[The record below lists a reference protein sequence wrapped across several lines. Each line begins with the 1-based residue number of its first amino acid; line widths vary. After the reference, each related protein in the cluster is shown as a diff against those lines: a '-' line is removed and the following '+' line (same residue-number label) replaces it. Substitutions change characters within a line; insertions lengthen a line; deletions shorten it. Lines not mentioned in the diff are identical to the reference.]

1 MANPQF
7 SENSRVQVP
16 AAIHLRK
23 LGYTYLADIDE
34 QEYDHS
40 TNILTEV
47 FVRSYMRINKGQGI
61 TEQEARQKCADLVKS
76 CGFDDLGRDFYN
88 KITSTSSLR
97 CIDFDH
103 PENNEWHCTTEF
115 TCRNDQTL
123 DEFRPD
129 ITVFVNGLP
138 LAFIEV
144 KIPNNREGIMAERNR
159 IEKRMH
165 RACFRSFFGA
175 TQLMIF
181 SNNQEYDHEAITP
194 IQGAFYA
201 TVSKE
206 KCFFN
211 TFREEDKTL
220 LNHCGYDP
228 DIPEED
234 VQKILI
240 HRHYHPR
247 DNDPVYQMNL
257 QPGTPT
263 NRIITSLLS
272 KERFLFLLRF
282 GFAHLQYTEK
292 KDEEDEGREKMEK
305 HVMRYPQLFAS
316 YAIQRRLDEG
326 AKGGI
331 IWHTQGSGKTAL
343 AYYNVKALTD
353 YYAKK
358 GIIAKFYFIVD
369 RIDLMDQAT
378 AEFTKRGLK
387 VINFQD
393 RDKLMEN
400 IKSNTIAHNKSGE
413 LEFNVVNIQKFKE
426 DHSAVKIEDTYN
438 VKLVRIFFIDEA
450 HRGYN
455 PKGSFLANLLE
466 ADKNAV
472 KIALTGTPLLSK
484 ERASWQVFGNY
495 IHTYYYDKSIADGYT
510 LKLMREDIAFEYKEK
525 IKDAIEKMGEGVK
538 VRLRDVDEN
547 EILCAESLLM
557 PIIEYAEEDIRRFR
571 IQQNDKGLAA
581 MIVCKTNPQARK
593 MHEMLRQRVAN
604 GTKNALRS
612 ALILHDEDDKQIR
625 KNTVT
630 EFKQK
635 DTIDVLVVNAM
646 LLTGFDAHRLKKLY
660 LLRTLQNH
668 DLLQAL
674 TRVNRPHGEMRY
686 GYVVD
691 FANIKENFEE
701 ANNMYLRELNEYGN
715 AAEKEGVVLSGRD
728 GGIGDSLMLTDED
741 IRERVE
747 AIQDT
752 LWTLPT
758 DNPEEFRM
766 ELDGITDKAELYQLK
781 AVLEDARSLSNQIR
795 SFGTEEQKEH
805 FRSLDFSTFPTLLK
819 EVSHRIDRINDLES
833 TDRKDV
839 VSSIIREA
847 ISAIELSVEKR
858 GEDELRIIYNQ
869 LLDKY
874 RDVQREFDINIDKKE
889 DKYIEL
895 SQAFQH
901 FFKHH
906 NIQAADVQQAK
917 ANIDYMESVM
927 QKIRE
932 INRYNARLQ
941 RYYADDRFVRVH
953 KRINEE
959 NARRKTSTPSL
970 QPIISESERK
980 IAENLNSIK
989 RELNYKIWL
998 NENIVQNTSVF
1009 FDEIFYLV
1017 INKMCDMNIEAQ
1029 YDDYSYI
1036 TNQINNQYN
1045 STLYA

>member
-1 MANPQF
+1 MVNPQF

-16 AAIHLRK
+16 AAIHLLK
-23 LGYTYLADIDE
+23 LGYKYLADIDE

-40 TNILTEV
+40 TNILKEV
-47 FVRSYMRINKGQGI
+47 FVRSYMRINEAQGI
-61 TEQEARQKCADLVKS
+61 TEQDARQKCTELIKS
-76 CGFDDLGRDFYN
+76 CGFDDLGRDFYT

-97 CIDFDH
+97 CIDFEH

-129 ITVFVNGLP
+129 ITIFVNGLP

-144 KIPNNREGIMAERNR
+144 KIPNNRDGIMAERNR
-159 IEKRMH
+159 IERRMH

-201 TVSKE
+201 TVSKD

-220 LNHCGYDP
+220 LEHCGYNP
-228 DIPEED
+228 DVAEEE
-234 VQKILI
+234 VQKILV

-272 KERFLFLLRF
+272 KERFLFLLHY

-292 KDEEDEGREKMEK
+292 NDEEDEGRERMEK

-316 YAIQRRLDEG
+316 YAIQRRLNEG
-326 AKGGI
+326 QKGGI

-353 YYAKK
+353 YYAKQ

-378 AEFTKRGLK
+378 AEFTKRGMK

-400 IKSNTIAHNKSGE
+400 IKSNTIAHNNTGE
-413 LEFNVVNIQKFKE
+413 QEFNVVNIQKFKE
-426 DHSAVKIEDTYN
+426 DHSRVNIEDTYN
-438 VKLVRIFFIDEA
+438 IRLVRVFFIDEA

-472 KIALTGTPLLSK
+472 KIALTGTPLLSS

-525 IKDAIEKMGEGVK
+525 IKDAIERMAEGVR
-538 VRLRDVDEN
+538 VRLSDVDEN
-547 EILCAESLLM
+547 EILCAENLLL

-593 MHEMLRQRVAN
+593 MHEMLQQRVAN
-604 GTKNALRS
+604 GINNALRS
-612 ALILHDEDDKQIR
+612 ALILHDEDDKEIR
-625 KNTVT
+625 KKIVS
-630 EFKQK
+630 EFKHK

-660 LLRTLQNH
+660 LLRSLQKH

-691 FANIKENFEE
+691 FANIKENFDE
-701 ANNMYLRELNEYGN
+701 ANNMYLRELNKYGN
-715 AAEKEGVVLSGRD
+715 AAEEEGILDGRSA
-728 GGIGDSLMLTDED
+728 GIGDSLMLSDDD
-741 IRERVE
+741 IRERVG
-747 AIQDT
+747 AILDT
-752 LWTLPT
+752 IWTLPT
-758 DNPEEFRM
+758 DNPEEFRREM
-766 ELDGITDKAELYQLK
+766 DGITNKAELYQLK
-781 AVLEDARSLSNQIR
+781 TVLEDARSLSNQIR
-795 SFGTEEQKEH
+795 SFGTEEQIEY
-805 FRSLDFSTFPTLLK
+805 FRSLDFSAFPILLK

-833 TDRKDV
+833 TDRRDV

-847 ISAIELSVEKR
+847 ISEIELSVEKL
-858 GEDELRIIYNQ
+858 GEGELIIIYNQ

-874 RDVQREFDINIDKKE
+874 RDVQREFEINIDKQE
-889 DKYIEL
+889 EKYVELIE
-895 SQAFQH
+895 AFQH
-901 FFKHH
+901 FFRLH
-906 NIQAADVQQAK
+906 NIQPADVQQAK

-959 NARRKTSTPSL
+959 NERRKTSSPA
-970 QPIISESERK
+970 QRPIISENERK

-998 NENIVQNTSVF
+998 NENIVHNSSIF